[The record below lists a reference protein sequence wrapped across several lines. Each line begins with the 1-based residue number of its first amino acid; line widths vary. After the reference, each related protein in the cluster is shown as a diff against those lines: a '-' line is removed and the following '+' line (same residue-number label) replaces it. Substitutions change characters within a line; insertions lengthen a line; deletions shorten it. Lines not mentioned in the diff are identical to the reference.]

1 MKRSTLHSIILAT
14 AVTLVPAFATVH
26 ADAEVV
32 SAARQYLSD
41 HVRAWLD
48 NPAVFDSVN
57 KQNLVNADLS
67 QADID
72 QLDKTWRSQASTGS
86 GTLIDSVLANALSSY
101 LKSVQNDS
109 NGLITEIFVMD
120 NKGLNV
126 GQSSVTS
133 DFWQGDEA
141 KWQNSYLKGPHALF
155 VDDVELDDSSQR
167 FQVQVSVPVVDPANG
182 KAIGAVTIGIDA
194 EGLLML

>member
-1 MKRSTLHSIILAT
+1 MKPSIARSIVLA
-14 AVTLVPAFATVH
+14 ATVSLITVF
-26 ADAEVV
+26 AQAQTDPEIE
-32 SAARQYLSD
+32 SAARLYLSD
-41 HVRAWLD
+41 HAQSWIDDPIIVDA
-48 NPAVFDSVN
+48 VN

-72 QLDKTWRSQASTGS
+72 QLDQNWRAQAGS
-86 GTLIDSVLANALSSY
+86 GSGPMIDDILSSKLSAY
-101 LKSVQNDS
+101 LKTVQDDA

-133 DFWQGDEA
+133 DYWQGDES
-141 KWQNSYLKGPHALF
+141 KWQESYLKGPTALF
-155 VDDVELDDSSQR
+155 IDDVELDDSSQR
-167 FQVQVSVPVVDPANG
+167 FQVQVSVPVVDPASG
-182 KAIGAVTIGIDA
+182 KAVGAVTFGIDA

>member
-1 MKRSTLHSIILAT
+1 MKLSIAHSIFLAA
-14 AVTLVPAFATVH
+14 AVSLIPVFASAQ
-26 ADAEVV
+26 ADSGIE

-41 HVRAWLD
+41 QARSWIDAPIVVEA
-48 NPAVFDSVN
+48 VN
-57 KQNLVNADLS
+57 KQNIVNADLS

-72 QLDKTWRSQASTGS
+72 QLDQTWRAQAGS
-86 GTLIDSVLANALSSY
+86 GGGSLIDSLLSNALSAY
-101 LKSVQNDS
+101 LKTVQKDA

-126 GQSSVTS
+126 GQSNVTS
-133 DFWQGDEA
+133 DFWQGDEG
-141 KWQNSYLKGPHALF
+141 KWQKSYLKGPSAVF